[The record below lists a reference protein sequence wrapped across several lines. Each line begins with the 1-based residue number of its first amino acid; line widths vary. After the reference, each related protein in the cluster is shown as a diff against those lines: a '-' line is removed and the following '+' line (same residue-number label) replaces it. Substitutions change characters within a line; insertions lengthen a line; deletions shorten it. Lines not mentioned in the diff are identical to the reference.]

1 MAITEI
7 IDELVARAARERAS
21 DIHLVPE
28 ADRLRVRLR
37 IDGLLQEEPSL
48 PMSLHP
54 EAIARLKIM
63 AGLRTDEHQAAQDG
77 RFRTTGAGI
86 GTIDV
91 RVAIAPTHHGENA
104 VLRLLP
110 EKPDEF
116 DLGALGVSA
125 TDRGLIERAAGKSHG
140 LILATG
146 PTGSGKTTTLYAL
159 TALRNSASTAVT
171 TIEDPVE
178 YAIGGV
184 TQIPVNARS
193 GLTFATGLRAVLR
206 QDPDVIMVG
215 EVRDA
220 ETAGLAA
227 GAALTGHLVLTTLHT
242 NDAVTALPRLLD
254 LKVEPYLIATAVSL
268 VIGQRLVR
276 RICAECREP
285 VEPSAAERERL
296 AELAATGV
304 PNAFFRGRGCDKCR
318 GTGYRGRV
326 GLYEVLALGDDL
338 RDAILRKAPAS
349 DLRLLAEL
357 EGLTPMLTDGLTK
370 VEGGV
375 TTVEEILRTLS

>member
-1 MAITEI
+1 M
-7 IDELVARAARERAS
+7 
-21 DIHLVPE
+21 PNQP
-28 ADRLRVRLR
+28 
-37 IDGLLQEEPSL
+37 G
-48 PMSLHP
+48 
-54 EAIARLKIM
+54 
-63 AGLRTDEHQAAQDG
+63 
-77 RFRTTGAGI
+77 
-86 GTIDV
+86 
-91 RVAIAPTHHGENA
+91 
-104 VLRLLP
+104 
-110 EKPDEF
+110 EF

-125 TDRGLIERAAGKSHG
+125 ADREAIERAVQKPHG

-159 TALRNSASTAVT
+159 TALRNSASAAIT

-178 YAIGGV
+178 YAVDGV

-215 EVRDA
+215 EVRDT
-220 ETAGLAA
+220 ETAALAA

-276 RICAECREP
+276 RICDACREP
-285 VEPSAAERERL
+285 TEPSAAERERL
-296 AELAATGV
+296 AELAPAGA
-304 PNAFFRGRGCDKCR
+304 PNVFFRGRGCVACR
-318 GTGYRGRV
+318 ETGYRGRV

-338 RDAILRKAPAS
+338 RDAVLRKAPAS

-357 EGLTPMLTDGLTK
+357 EGLTPMLADGLAK
-370 VEGGV
+370 VGV
-375 TTVEEILRTLS
+375 GITTVEEILRTLS